1 MRPLNKTV
9 CGFFSSTLM
18 LAALTVCGL
27 ANAAPQI
34 PVPAPPQIGATSYI
48 LLDHHSGAVLASQNV
63 DQQIEPASIT
73 KLMTSYIVFSEL
85 QSGGLNLEEMVPV
98 SEKAWR
104 TEGSKM
110 FIEVGTQVKAA
121 DLLKGMIVQSGNDA
135 SVALAEHIAGSE
147 ETFAALMNQYAQSL
161 GMNHSNFLNATGL
174 PAPQHLTTARDIAT
188 LSQAIIRDFPEYYRW
203 YSEKE
208 FTFNEIRQHNR
219 NNLLWRDPAVDGL
232 KTGHTSA
239 AGYCLAASAQ
249 RSNMRLI
256 SVVMGSA
263 SENSRADDSQKL
275 LNYGFRFFE
284 THRLYGA
291 DEELSRVKVWKGETE
306 DLGLGID
313 ADIYITIPSGQYDA
327 LRAETEVMSVLT
339 APMELGTEV
348 GNLRVFLDDELK
360 ASAPLLTLNGVQRGG
375 LWRRMSDSIA
385 LWFHDFG
392 E

>member
-1 MRPLNKTV
+1 
-9 CGFFSSTLM
+9 
-18 LAALTVCGL
+18 
-27 ANAAPQI
+27 
-34 PVPAPPQIGATSYI
+34 
-48 LLDHHSGAVLASQNV
+48 
-63 DQQIEPASIT
+63 
-73 KLMTSYIVFSEL
+73 MTSYIVFSEL
-85 QSGGLNLEEMVPV
+85 KSGGLNLEEMVPV

-110 FIEVGTQVKAA
+110 FIEVGTQVKVA

-174 PAPQHLTTARDIAT
+174 PAAEHLTTARDIAT

-256 SVVMGSA
+256 TVVMGSA

-291 DEELSRVKVWKGETE
+291 DEELSRVKVWKGESE
-306 DLGLGID
+306 DLGLGIN
-313 ADIYITIPSGQYDA
+313 ADIFITIPSGQYDA

-339 APMELGTEV
+339 APMEPGMEV
-348 GNLRVFLDDELK
+348 GNLRVFLGDELK
-360 ASAPLLTLNGVQRGG
+360 ASAPLLTLNGVPRGG

-385 LWFHDFG
+385 LWFHDFDD
-392 E
+392 

>member
-1 MRPLNKTV
+1 MRYLTEN
-9 CGFFSSTLM
+9 FSKLTATLAG
-18 LAALTVCGL
+18 LLLITSGVAA
-27 ANAAPQI
+27 AAPTM

-48 LLDHHSGAVLASQNV
+48 LLDHASGEVLASQNV
-63 DQQIEPASIT
+63 DQPIEPASIT

-85 QSGGLNLEEMVPV
+85 RSGGLNLQEMVPV

-110 FIEVGTQVKAA
+110 FIEVGNQVQVS

-147 ETFAALMNQYAQSL
+147 ETFAALMNQYAASL
-161 GMNHSNFLNATGL
+161 GMNNSNFLNATGL
-174 PAPQHLTTARDIAT
+174 PAAEHLTTARDIAT
-188 LSQAIIRDFPEYYRW
+188 LSSALIRDFPDYYKW

-232 KTGHTSA
+232 KTGHTSS

-249 RSNMRLI
+249 RGGMRLI

-284 THRLYGA
+284 THQLYRAG
-291 DEELSRVKVWKGETE
+291 EELSRVKVWKGVDEE
-306 DLGLGID
+306 LGLGI
-313 ADIYITIPSGQYDA
+313 AGDIHITIPSGQYEN

-339 APMELGTEV
+339 APLASGYEV
-348 GNLRVFLDDELK
+348 GSLRVFLGDELK
-360 ASAPLLTLNGVQRGG
+360 ASSPLLTLNEVERGG
-375 LWRRMSDSIA
+375 FWRRMSDSIA

-392 E
+392 D

>member
-1 MRPLNKTV
+1 MRLLTHYSPILLGLTLLGLLNTA
-9 CGFFSSTLM
+9 S
-18 LAALTVCGL
+18 
-27 ANAAPQI
+27 AAPQI

-48 LLDHHSGAVLASQNV
+48 LVDHDSGEVLASQNV

-85 QSGGLNLEEMVPV
+85 KSGGLSLEEMVPV

-110 FIEVGTQVKAA
+110 FIEVGTQVKVA

-147 ETFAALMNQYAQSL
+147 DTFAALMNQYAQSL
-161 GMNHSNFLNATGL
+161 GMNHSHFLNATGL
-174 PAPQHLTTARDIAT
+174 PAPQHLTSARDIAT
-188 LSQAIIRDFPEYYRW
+188 LSQALIRDFPEYYRW

-239 AGYCLAASAQ
+239 AGYCLAASAK
-249 RSNMRLI
+249 RSGMRLI
-256 SVVMGSA
+256 TVVMGSA

-284 THRLYGA
+284 THRLYTAG
-291 DEELSRVKVWKGETE
+291 EELSRVKIWKGVSE
-306 DLGLGID
+306 DLGLGI
-313 ADIYITIPSGQYDA
+313 AKDIHITIPSGQYEA
-327 LRAETEVMSVLT
+327 LTAETEVMSVLT
-339 APMELGTEV
+339 APMQVGTEV
-348 GNLRVFLDDELK
+348 GSLRVYLGEELK
-360 ASAPLLTLNGVQRGG
+360 ASAPLQALNAIDRGG
-375 LWRRMSDSIA
+375 FWRRMSDSIA

-392 E
+392 D